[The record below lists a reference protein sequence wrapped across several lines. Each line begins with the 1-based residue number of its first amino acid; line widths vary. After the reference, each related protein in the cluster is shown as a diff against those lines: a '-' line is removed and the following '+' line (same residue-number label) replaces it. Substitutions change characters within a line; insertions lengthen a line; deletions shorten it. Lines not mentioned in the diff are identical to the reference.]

1 MEHQR
6 KNRFIVRVM
15 TALFFLAF
23 ACVPARAAD
32 PHIVLASTTSTAN
45 SGLFGDILPKF
56 KAETGIDVRVVAVGT
71 GQALRIG
78 QNGDADVVLVHDR
91 AAEDAFV
98 KAGWSAKRHDVMY
111 NDFVIVGPASDP
123 AKAAGKESVQG
134 LSRIANSGLPFVSRG
149 DNSGTHSKEL
159 ALWTEANIDVKAASG
174 MWYRA
179 TGSGMGATLN
189 TAVAMNGYAL
199 TDRGTWLPFKN
210 RGELKILVEGDPRL
224 FNPYGVML
232 VNPQR
237 HPHVRK
243 TEGQAFIDWLIGPK
257 GQAAIAGFKIE
268 GQPGFFPSAAGS

>member
-1 MEHQR
+1 
-6 KNRFIVRVM
+6 M
-15 TALFFLAF
+15 TALFFVTF
-23 ACVPARAAD
+23 ACLPAKAAD
-32 PHIVLASTTSTAN
+32 PHMVLASTTSTAN
-45 SGLFGDILPKF
+45 SGLFADILPKF

-98 KAGWSAKRHDVMY
+98 TAGWSLRRHDVMY
-111 NDFVIVGPASDP
+111 NDFVIVGPAADP
-123 AKAAGKESVQG
+123 AKAAGKDSVQG
-134 LSRIANSGLPFVSRG
+134 LSRIAKSQQPFVSRG

-159 ALWTEANIDVKAASG
+159 ALWKEADTDVMAASG
-174 MWYRA
+174 TWYRA

-199 TDRGTWLPFKN
+199 TDRGTWTSFKN

-232 VNPQR
+232 VNPER
-237 HPHVRK
+237 HTHVRQK
-243 TEGQAFIDWLIGPK
+243 EGQAFIDWLIGPQ
-257 GQAAIAGFKIE
+257 GQAAIASFQID
-268 GQPGFFPSAAGS
+268 GQPGFFPSGSAN